1 MCMTKA
7 IILNR
12 LLDKYESSKHL
23 MYPGVA
29 NRRVMLRIA
38 SGKKEFQEYDYY
50 HDFQYVIKSYSGE
63 FRKNYTRK

>member
-1 MCMTKA
+1 MTKA

-23 MYPGVA
+23 MEHGVS

-38 SGKKEFQEYDYY
+38 SGKKEFPEYDYQ
-50 HDFQYVIKSYSGE
+50 DASPMNRTSD
-63 FRKNYTRK
+63 